1 MDFGIALLGI
11 GMGLVIAAPPGA
23 VGLLCIRRTIERGVA
38 VAYATGFGAAIADSL
53 FGAVGVFG
61 ITAITDMLSFYQ
73 HFLRLAGGL
82 FLLATAW
89 WSFTH
94 APRPPDER
102 HAHAGTLGASM
113 LSGFV
118 LTVTNPVTIF
128 GNIALVA
135 GLSSGFDLS
144 QAPTL
149 VAGIFVGS
157 AAWWLVLAGVVSL
170 LRRRMGA
177 GTVRLINRAS
187 AVILGVLGMAAVVAA
202 VLGYAGLL

>member
-1 MDFGIALLGI
+1 
-11 GMGLVIAAPPGA
+11 MGLVIAAPPGA
-23 VGLLCIRRTIERGVA
+23 VGLLCIRRTIERGMT
-38 VAYATGFGAAIADSL
+38 VAYATGFGAAVADTL

-61 ITAITDMLSFYQ
+61 ITAITEMLSFYQ

-94 APRPPDER
+94 APRAPAER
-102 HAHAGTLGASM
+102 VADAGTLGASV

-135 GLSSGFDLS
+135 GLSSGFDS
-144 QAPTL
+144 TQAPTL
-149 VAGIFVGS
+149 VAGIFAGS
-157 AAWWLVLAGVVSL
+157 AVWWLVLAGAVSL

-177 GTVRLINRAS
+177 RTVQFINRGS
-187 AVILGVLGMAAVVAA
+187 AVILGVLGLVAVGAA
-202 VLGYAGLL
+202 VLGYAGLI